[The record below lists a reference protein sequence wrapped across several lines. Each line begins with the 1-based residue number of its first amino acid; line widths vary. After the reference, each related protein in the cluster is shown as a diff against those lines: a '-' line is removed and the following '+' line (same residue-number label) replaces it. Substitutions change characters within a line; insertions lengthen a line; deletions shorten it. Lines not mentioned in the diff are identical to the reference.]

1 MAPIHHIKPSHGP
14 EPHSLYMKNSYQD
27 SLRATVL
34 SCESTD
40 NFPFE
45 KFSRLCDTL
54 SLVESEYVAGGDLTR
69 NNILHWVYSMR
80 HQRPLC
86 AIELTSPRNQ
96 ES

>member
-14 EPHSLYMKNSYQD
+14 EPHSLYVKNSYQD

-54 SLVESEYVAGGDLTR
+54 SLVESEYVREA
-69 NNILHWVYSMR
+69 ILRGIISCIGFI
-80 HQRPLC
+80 L
-86 AIELTSPRNQ
+86 
-96 ES
+96 